1 MIQWPRPEHPFMN
14 ISWHGLSCF
23 EINTKTPDG
32 EATLIVD
39 PYQNE
44 TGLRFPR
51 TLTADVIA
59 VSHDDTDA
67 NNVLGVQGKPFVIT
81 IPGEYEVRGVFVYA
95 TAAPLKSDEKKSHM
109 IFRIEHEGIVIAH
122 LGAIDRPLTDGELQ
136 SLNNVDILMIPVGGG
151 RVLSAKDAAEVI
163 GQIEPRVVIPMT
175 HMVEGVKE
183 KLGTVDAFCKEL
195 GVCRREEATKYKVSR
210 RDLPEDDML
219 IMTLSRA

>member
-1 MIQWPRPEHPFMN
+1 MN

-23 EINTKTPDG
+23 EINTKTADG
-32 EATLIVD
+32 EATLVVD

-51 TLTADVIA
+51 TLTADIVA
-59 VSHDDTDA
+59 VSHDEADA

-95 TAAPLKSDEKKSHM
+95 TDTRRKADEKAPHL

-122 LGAIDRPLTDGELQ
+122 LGSIDRPLTDTELQ
-136 SLNNVDILMIPVGGG
+136 TLNNVDILMIPVGGG
-151 RVLSAKDAAEVI
+151 RVLSPKDAAEVI

-175 HMVEGVKE
+175 HMIDGVKE

-195 GVCRREEATKYKVSR
+195 GVCRREEGTKYKVAR

-219 IMTLSRA
+219 IMTLQRA